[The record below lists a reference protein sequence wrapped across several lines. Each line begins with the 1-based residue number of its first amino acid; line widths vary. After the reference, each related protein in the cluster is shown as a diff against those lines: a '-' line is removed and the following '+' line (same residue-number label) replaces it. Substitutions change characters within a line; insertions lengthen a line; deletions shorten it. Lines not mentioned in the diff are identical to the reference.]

1 MGRFQSKLL
10 AVSGPRRLA
19 AVVSILITHPGMSN
33 WFLLYKVS
41 TGGKRIL
48 LFDVD
53 VEEED
58 DDLNT
63 EEED

>member
-1 MGRFQSKLL
+1 
-10 AVSGPRRLA
+10 
-19 AVVSILITHPGMSN
+19 MSN

-63 EEED
+63 EEEDD